1 MQDAG
6 QEPRSV
12 RSAQLAMLQAATY
25 HRPCPSVP
33 MPFRFSQDKLDAV
46 VDDDW
51 LVLEKPVRKSMEF
64 LLRERGELG
73 VVDGKSW
80 HERSIWKDAVNVGLW
95 PQFCLR
101 PNDGRG

>member
-1 MQDAG
+1 
-6 QEPRSV
+6 
-12 RSAQLAMLQAATY
+12 
-25 HRPCPSVP
+25 

-80 HERSIWKDAVNVGLW
+80 HERSI
-95 PQFCLR
+95 
-101 PNDGRG
+101 